1 MMDKA
6 GDYGYKYFDFMR
18 RAYKTHEEKP
28 RLGID
33 RGLMM
38 ALVQTEQGKAI
49 RPKPIDKQLEKLNT
63 YINKALEKMLKFK
76 VNEQERAQL
85 IFAQN
90 QLQNA
95 YGSESFISII
105 ELAIKATQRLKDA

>member
-1 MMDKA
+1 MTDKA
-6 GDYGYKYFDFMR
+6 GDYGYRYLDFMF

-49 RPKPIDKQLEKLNT
+49 KSKPIDKQLEKLK
-63 YINKALEKMLKFK
+63 INIAKALEKMLKFK
-76 VNEQERAQL
+76 VNEQERVLL

-95 YGSESFISII
+95 YGSESFISVI
-105 ELAIKATQRLKDA
+105 ELAMNATQRFKDS